1 MENRYHELIEQIRPP
16 EELYDRVVCA
26 ARKEQTVAGKRR
38 SHRRPL
44 LRVAVC
50 AACAVALVLGTV
62 TFRGQ
67 EEIVPEG
74 GQTITALPAVSFGL
88 TAYAADTGERMGP
101 NVNGGLAFRADGEG
115 SYTERDG
122 YYTGCMFQV
131 TGKNIASVSLS
142 IDRGGLYRYQM
153 HTDLTD
159 EEITAYR
166 QAMAEGTLAA
176 VAISQA
182 EDGTWYMPEMT
193 ALGSNI
199 TEEYD
204 PEVGY
209 GFWVPG
215 VDTALWQED
224 LRTASHESI
233 DILDGA
239 QLMVEVTFTD
249 GSTQAKTYTLSTGK
263 LRLSQESH
271 GHSGTLLL
279 PSLAGDDKAYLYGVY
294 AESETESRFLSWP
307 VQGAETVRLSAEYDN
322 AGRLIHTGID
332 IPAAAGTPVLAA
344 ADGTVAEI
352 GFDAEQGHYIVLDH
366 GGGLTTSYGQCRD
379 ILADLAEGDPVT
391 AGEMI
396 AAVGST
402 GMSTGAHLHFQVLLD
417 GQTQD
422 PVAYFDS
429 TVRDTL
435 RMA

>member
-1 MENRYHELIEQIRPP
+1 MENRYRELLKQIRPP
-16 EELYDRVVCA
+16 EELHDRVVCA
-26 ARKEQTVAGKRR
+26 ARKEQTAAGKKRPY
-38 SHRRPL
+38 RRPL
-44 LRVAVC
+44 LRAAVC

-67 EEIVPEG
+67 EGTVPED
-74 GQTITALPAVSFGL
+74 GQTVTALPAVSFGL
-88 TAYAADTGERMGP
+88 TAYAAETGERTGP

-131 TGKNIASVSLS
+131 TGENITSLSLS

-159 EEITAYR
+159 EEMTAYR
-166 QAMAEGTLAA
+166 EAMAEGKQTT

-193 ALGSNI
+193 ALGSNV
-199 TEEYD
+199 TEKYD
-204 PEVGY
+204 PEVSY

-215 VDTALWQED
+215 ADAALWRED
-224 LRTASHESI
+224 PRTASQESI
-233 DILDGA
+233 DTLDGA
-239 QLMVEVTFTD
+239 QLMVKVTFTD
-249 GSTQAKTYTLSTGK
+249 GSTQDKTYTLSTGK
-263 LRLSQESH
+263 LRLAQE
-271 GHSGTLLL
+271 GDGPGGTLL
-279 PSLAGDDKAYLYGVY
+279 PSLAGDDEAYLYGVY
-294 AESETESRFLSWP
+294 AESEEESRFLSWP
-307 VQGAETVRLSAEYDN
+307 VQGAETVRLSAEYDD

-332 IPAAAGTPVLAA
+332 VPAAEGTPILAA

-352 GFDAEQGHYIVLDH
+352 GFDAERGYYIVLDH

-402 GMSTGAHLHFQVLLD
+402 GMSTGDHLHFQVLLD
-417 GQTQD
+417 GQPQD

-429 TVRDTL
+429 AVRDTL

>member
-38 SHRRPL
+38 SYRRPL

-176 VAISQA
+176 VAIGQA

-204 PEVGY
+204 PEVSY

-279 PSLAGDDKAYLYGVY
+279 PSLAGDDEAYLYGVY

-352 GFDAEQGHYIVLDH
+352 GFDAERGHYIVLDH

-417 GQTQD
+417 DQTQD

>member
-16 EELYDRVVCA
+16 EELHDRVVCA
-26 ARKEQTVAGKRR
+26 ARKEQTAAGKRR
-38 SHRRPL
+38 SYRRPL
-44 LRVAVC
+44 LRAAVC

-67 EEIVPEG
+67 EGTVPEDG
-74 GQTITALPAVSFGL
+74 KTVTTLPAVSFGL
-88 TAYAADTGERMGP
+88 TAYAADTGERMDP
-101 NVNGGLAFRADGEG
+101 NVNGGLAFRTNGEG

-131 TGKNIASVSLS
+131 TGENIASVAIS

-159 EEITAYR
+159 EEMTAYR

-176 VAISQA
+176 AAISQA

-193 ALGSNI
+193 ALGSNV

-204 PEVGY
+204 PEVSY
-209 GFWVPG
+209 GFWVAG

-224 LRTASHESI
+224 LRAASHESI

-239 QLMVEVTFTD
+239 QLMVEVTFAD

-263 LRLSQESH
+263 LRLSQESD
-271 GHSGTLLL
+271 GPGGTLL
-279 PSLAGDDKAYLYGVY
+279 PSLAGDDEAYLYGVY

-307 VQGAETVRLSAEYDN
+307 VQGGETVRLSAEYDD

-332 IPAAAGTPVLAA
+332 VPAAAGTPVLAA

-352 GFDAEQGHYIVLDH
+352 GFDAERGHYIVLDH
-366 GGGLTTSYGQCRD
+366 GSGLTTSYGQCRD
-379 ILADLAEGDPVT
+379 ILADLAEGDSVT

-422 PVAYFDS
+422 PVAYFDRA
-429 TVRDTL
+429 VRDTL

>member
-1 MENRYHELIEQIRPP
+1 MENRYHELMEQIRPP
-16 EELYDRVVCA
+16 EELHDRVVCA
-26 ARKEQTVAGKRR
+26 ARKEQTAAGQRR
-38 SHRRPL
+38 SYPRPL
-44 LRVAVC
+44 LRAAVC

-67 EEIVPEG
+67 EGTAPEG
-74 GQTITALPAVSFGL
+74 GQTVTALPAVSFGL
-88 TAYAADTGERMGP
+88 TAYAAETGESTGP

-131 TGKNIASVSLS
+131 TGENIASLSLS

-153 HTDLTD
+153 HTDLT
-159 EEITAYR
+159 EA
-166 QAMAEGTLAA
+166 
-176 VAISQA
+176 
-182 EDGTWYMPEMT
+182 EMT
-193 ALGSNI
+193 ALGTDV

-204 PEVGY
+204 PEVSY

-215 VDTALWQED
+215 VDAALWRED
-224 LRTASHESI
+224 PRAASQESI
-233 DILDGA
+233 DTLDGA
-239 QLMVEVTFTD
+239 QLTVEVTFTD

-263 LRLSQESH
+263 LRLAQESD
-271 GHSGTLLL
+271 GPGGTLL
-279 PSLAGDDKAYLYGVY
+279 PSLAGDDEAYLYGVY

-307 VQGAETVRLSAEYDN
+307 VQGAETVRLSAEYDD

-332 IPAAAGTPVLAA
+332 IPAAEGTPILAA

-352 GFDAEQGHYIVLDH
+352 GFDAERGHYIVLDH

-417 GQTQD
+417 GQPQD

-429 TVRDTL
+429 AVRDTL